1 MRRGLAD
8 AGHECRNPPV
18 DAAGFDGNPALH
30 YVVGMMPHPTVA
42 TVTAKGQ
49 VTIRRSLLDHVGVRP
64 GDQLEFIPLPD
75 GRLEVRP
82 AKGAGLESLRGIL
95 KRPGQRIV
103 TIEEMNE
110 TIAKG
115 WAGLLTFED

>member
-1 MRRGLAD
+1 MI
-8 AGHECRNPPV
+8 PQPSS
-18 DAAGFDGNPALH
+18 
-30 YVVGMMPHPTVA
+30 A

-49 VTIRRSLLDHVGVRP
+49 VTIRRSLLEHIGVRP
-64 GDQLEFIPLPD
+64 GGQVEFVPMAD

-82 AKGAGLESLRGIL
+82 VSGKGLESLRGIL
-95 KRPGQRIV
+95 KRPGQRTV
-103 TIEEMNE
+103 SIEEMNE